1 MPPTPSAPPTP
12 PLNPSDD
19 NNFAI
24 NATAQKQSY
33 LILQKAK
40 SKVYEYNSLFQAS
53 TSSELR
59 SQFASKVKKLDNT
72 ISLEENKL
80 KKLKNNA
87 AAKQRSREKKKQRL
101 DKENIVEM
109 YDASGQPSF
118 LTNNLTLLEKMRSSV
133 KFEATDHKKR
143 KEIIKVRTI
152 KHLREKMEEDYNIH
166 MAKSIL
172 QNYMQPRHPEIRE
185 AK

>member
-1 MPPTPSAPPTP
+1 
-12 PLNPSDD
+12 
-19 NNFAI
+19 
-24 NATAQKQSY
+24 
-33 LILQKAK
+33 
-40 SKVYEYNSLFQAS
+40 
-53 TSSELR
+53 
-59 SQFASKVKKLDNT
+59 
-72 ISLEENKL
+72 
-80 KKLKNNA
+80 
-87 AAKQRSREKKKQRL
+87 
-101 DKENIVEM
+101 M